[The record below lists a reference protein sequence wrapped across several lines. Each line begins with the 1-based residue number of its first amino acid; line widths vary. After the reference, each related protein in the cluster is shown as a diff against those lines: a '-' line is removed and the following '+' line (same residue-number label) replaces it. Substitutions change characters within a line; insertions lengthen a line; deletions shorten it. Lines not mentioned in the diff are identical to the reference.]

1 MNAVEA
7 AVRSVRAKTSKTAVG
22 LSTSVGQVSKIRER
36 HHGIARLLVAGMSD
50 ADVCHTFGLSQRRLE
65 MLKEQTPAFMELMA
79 HYRAQGGAIASAVE
93 TYIDVLERNMIAA
106 EAEIADRLAEAP
118 EDFTVAELHK
128 VARDAADRLG
138 FGKRSTQLNINGDF
152 AQVLD
157 AARRRSDQARAP
169 ASAEPHGTLLEA
181 VALPEREARALS
193 SPDFSAPVTPKAAE
207 LHSRQAAAKAL
218 MGDPAPTKAVLRR
231 I

>member
-7 AVRSVRAKTSKTAVG
+7 AVRSVQAKGSKTAVG
-22 LSTSVGQVSKIRER
+22 ISAQVGQVARIRER
-36 HHGIARLLVAGMSD
+36 HHGIARLIVAGLSD
-50 ADVCHTFGLSQRRLE
+50 EEICRTFGLSARRLE
-65 MLKEQTPAFMELMA
+65 MLKEQTPAFQELIA
-79 HYRAQGGAIASAVE
+79 HYRARGGAIASAVE

-106 EAEIADRLAEAP
+106 EQEIADRLAESP
-118 EDFTVAELHK
+118 DDFSVAELHK

-152 AQVLD
+152 AQVLE

-169 ASAEPHGTLLEA
+169 MIEA
-181 VALPEREARALS
+181 VAEPI
-193 SPDFSAPVTPKAAE
+193 PIPSAPVTPRAAE
-207 LHSRQAAAKAL
+207 LHSRQVEAKAA
-218 MGDPAPTKAVLRR
+218 MGDPPPVRAVLRR